1 MNVRHN
7 ARLQTANY
15 ILFRHLK
22 FVEEHR
28 ILLHIMYTQSAWS
41 SRTTAQTG
49 PSGVLWGEKE
59 KDYRAETATCTCLLK
74 CVPITHWQTDR
85 GADSPHRLADA
96 MHKHPTRAWR
106 QRTDWDGASVW
117 QLGWSWAREKKS
129 YGNGGRD
136 GGRYG
141 EREKRSNMIFICPRS
156 ATGVWQIPNKKGRK
170 FA

>member
-1 MNVRHN
+1 MNVCHN
-7 ARLQTANY
+7 TRLQTANY
-15 ILFRHLK
+15 ILFQHLK

-28 ILLHIMYTQSAWS
+28 ILPIMYTRAAWS

-49 PSGVLWGEKE
+49 PSGVLWGEK
-59 KDYRAETATCTCLLK
+59 KRYHIAETATCMCLLK

-106 QRTDWDGASVW
+106 QRTGWDGASVW

-129 YGNGGRD
+129 YGDGGRD
-136 GGRYG
+136 MEK
-141 EREKRSNMIFICPRS
+141 ERKKEEKQHDIHLSKECDRS
-156 ATGVWQIPNKKGRK
+156 ATNTK
-170 FA
+170 